1 MESWLLV
8 FFTILPGGNQFT
20 GTEANYIQ
28 FKNEAECRSAE
39 KDLNGISQKIL
50 NINGNAYS
58 PVAICM
64 KNGTPV
70 LHPKVMQK

>member
-28 FKNEAECRSAE
+28 FKNETECRSAE

-50 NINGNAYS
+50 NINGNTYS

-64 KNGTPV
+64 KNGTPI
-70 LHPKVMQK
+70 LHPKLSQK